1 MADSELSPNEAAGG
15 ASAERARAIQHP
27 EVQACGFVLELSA
40 DWLIQRASE
49 NVHKFLGQ
57 YPSRMVGEP
66 LSDFT
71 MAQPLHDLRNSLA
84 RQRSSTGIARA
95 YHVRLTDDRRYFDI
109 AFQLVDGK
117 IILEGVPATDRGFGE
132 ALGSVSRLVDGLAGD
147 RKALFEG
154 AARRMR
160 AMTGFDRAVLSLK
173 GEEQPAAESSRGQFP
188 PIRLPREASELPA
201 IIVDTAAETVPM
213 FPRHNDDG
221 ALTHALLR
229 SPGRRQ
235 LQALRDQ
242 GVRSM
247 LNIPLIRDGEAIGC
261 FGCDNRTPLHAS
273 FEMHSAAE
281 LFAQMFAI
289 RLKIEELGG

>member
-1 MADSELSPNEAAGG
+1 MADTDLQAAADGREQQ
-15 ASAERARAIQHP
+15 AAEQRHV
-27 EVQACGFVLELSA
+27 EVQSCGFVLELSP

-57 YPSRMVGEP
+57 YHVRLVGEP

-71 MAQPLHDLRNSLA
+71 MAQPLHDLRNMLA

-95 YHVRLTDDRRYFDI
+95 YHVRLTDERRFFDI

-132 ALGSVSRLVDGLAGD
+132 ALGSVSRLTDGISGD
-147 RKALFEG
+147 REALFEG

-160 AMTGFDRAVLSLK
+160 AMTGFDRAVLSLR
-173 GEEQPAAESSRGQFP
+173 GEEQPAAVSSRGSFP
-188 PIRLPREASELPA
+188 PVSVSGGTSNLPA
-201 IIVDTAAETVPM
+201 IIVDSSAQSVPM
-213 FPRHNDDG
+213 FPRQSDDG
-221 ALTHALLR
+221 AIRHALLR
-229 SPGRRQ
+229 SPGAEA

-247 LNIPLIRDGEAIGC
+247 LNVPLIRDHKTIGC
-261 FGCDNRTPLHAS
+261 FSCDNRTPLHAS
-273 FEMHSAAE
+273 FEMHAAAE
-281 LFAQMFAI
+281 LFAQMFAL
-289 RLKIEELGG
+289 RLEIQELGG